1 MGNFVLKLIFQISFK
16 RVRKLNKQCSQR
28 TFTSCQKFLVSQKLH
43 EVSENIRGHFHKTL
57 ISLVINTIL
66 YHKEIENFHKVSRTV
81 KTKPQEVF
89 FTCQT
94 GKGEK
99 NKHMKINS
107 ICVHGGKKAILSPS
121 NEDRIFY
128 DLSGERFEKIHM
140 KRHKFFFFFLPKFR
154 ANNPTSRNV
163 LQGNNHNYTQ
173 EVLQQGRP
181 LQNLKSKNV
190 ETTSL
195 SILESRFQ
203 LDKSMRWD

>member
-94 GKGEK
+94 GKGEE
-99 NKHMKINS
+99 NKHMKIHS

-121 NEDRIFY
+121 NEDRSFY

-140 KRHKFFFFFLPKFR
+140 KRHKFFFFFCLSFEPIIPLPGMYYKVIIITTHRKFCNR
-154 ANNPTSRNV
+154 DV
-163 LQGNNHNYTQ
+163 HC
-173 EVLQQGRP
+173 
-181 LQNLKSKNV
+181 K
-190 ETTSL
+190 
-195 SILESRFQ
+195 I
-203 LDKSMRWD
+203 